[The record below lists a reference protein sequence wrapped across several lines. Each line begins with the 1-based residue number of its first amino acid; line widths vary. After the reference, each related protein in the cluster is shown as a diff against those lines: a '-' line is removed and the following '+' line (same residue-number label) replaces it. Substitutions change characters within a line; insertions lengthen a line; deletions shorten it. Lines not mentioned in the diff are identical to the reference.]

1 VSVWIPILASFLV
14 GAAVKSLPHKSG
26 AVVATGWGVIVVAVS
41 AYFVLSD
48 TSLAV
53 FESFAAVFAGSLA
66 AFFTG
71 YALVGLIRD
80 WRNRSA
86 RPS

>member
-1 VSVWIPILASFLV
+1 M
-14 GAAVKSLPHKSG
+14 
-26 AVVATGWGVIVVAVS
+26 
-41 AYFVLSD
+41 SD